1 MKIKS
6 GFAKRSIAGTNIV
19 VPVGDKSKEFNGM
32 ITLNDSAA
40 FFWDC
45 FNERDRSVDEA
56 VEMVIDEYDIDE
68 KTAKKDIED
77 FVAMLKKNDLIDK

>member
-45 FNERDRSVDEA
+45 FNERDISVDEA

>member
-6 GFAKRSIAGTNIV
+6 GFAKRAIAGTNIV
-19 VPVGDKSKEFNGM
+19 VPVGNKSKEFNGM

-45 FNERDRSVDEA
+45 FNEKDISVDEA
-56 VEMVIDEYDIDE
+56 VEMVIGEYDIDE
-68 KTAKKDIED
+68 KTARKDIEC
-77 FVAMLKKNDLIDK
+77 FIEMLKKNDLIDE